1 MASLQK
7 AVNQQLQA
15 QQWRLANKR
24 LILPIILIA
33 LLATPATMELTVA
46 VLSDAFWQVA
56 SYVAA
61 TLAIYHYIASKL
73 SQNNRLSQ
81 LLANSSRY
89 QVVFASF
96 MGALPG
102 CGGAIVVITQYVSGR
117 LSFGA
122 VVAVLTATMGDA
134 AFLLLAAEPET
145 GLAMVAIGF
154 VIGLISGWIVD
165 AIHGQDFMRPT
176 AIKTQQPKQTNEQ
189 CKEPVLRMQGV
200 FWKWALLPAS
210 VIAIMGSL
218 QMDIDQVFHLGA
230 GTISYVGA
238 AAAMIAML
246 LWATSRDVTDYQS
259 AVAEDPKA
267 NTANLFQR
275 VAQDTN
281 FVTSWVVGA
290 FLIFE
295 LTIFWTGLD
304 PKAVFSNW
312 AILLPLMGVLI
323 GLLPG
328 CGPQILVTSL
338 YISGAVP
345 LSAQLGNAIS
355 NDGDALFPAI
365 ALAPKAAMMATVYS
379 TMPALIAAYSYFW
392 LFE

>member
-7 AVNQQLQA
+7 AVNQQLQG

-24 LILPIILIA
+24 LILPIA
-33 LLATPATMELTVA
+33 LLALLVTPSTMELTVS

-61 TLAIYHYIASKL
+61 TLALYHLIASKL
-73 SQNNRLSQ
+73 NQNSNLSNV
-81 LLANSSRY
+81 LANSSRY
-89 QVVFASF
+89 QVIFASF

-102 CGGAIVVITQYVSGR
+102 CGGAIVVITQYVSGK

-134 AFLLLAAEPET
+134 AFLLLAAKPEI
-145 GLAMVAIGF
+145 GLAMIAIGF
-154 VIGLISGWIVD
+154 VVGLVSGWIVD
-165 AIHGQDFMRPT
+165 AFHGQDFMRPVQPQE
-176 AIKTQQPKQTNEQ
+176 TQSKPVEDHGKQPA
-189 CKEPVLRMQGV
+189 LRMQGV
-200 FWKWALLPAS
+200 FWKWALIPAS
-210 VIAIMGSL
+210 IIAIMGSL
-218 QMDIDQVFHLGA
+218 QIDIDHIFHLNA
-230 GTISYVGA
+230 GTISYIGAGA
-238 AAAMIAML
+238 AMLAML

-259 AVAEDPKA
+259 AVAEDPKS
-267 NTANLFQR
+267 TTSNLFQR

-281 FVTSWVVGA
+281 FVTSWVIGA

-312 AILLPLMGVLI
+312 AIMLPLMGVLI

-365 ALAPKAAMMATVYS
+365 ALAPKAALMATIYS
-379 TMPALIAAYSYFW
+379 TLPALIAAYSYYW
-392 LFE
+392 MFE

>member
-145 GLAMVAIGF
+145 GLAMIAVGF

-176 AIKTQQPKQTNEQ
+176 QTKTKQTEQTNEQ

-218 QMDIDQVFHLGA
+218 QIDIDQVFHLGA

-379 TMPALIAAYSYFW
+379 TVPALIAAYSYFW